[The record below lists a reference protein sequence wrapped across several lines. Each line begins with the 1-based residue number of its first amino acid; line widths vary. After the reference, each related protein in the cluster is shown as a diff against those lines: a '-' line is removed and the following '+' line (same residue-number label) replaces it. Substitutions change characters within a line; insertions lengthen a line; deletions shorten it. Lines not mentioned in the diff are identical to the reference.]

1 MARRITYKE
10 FYRTINDETLSD
22 RDVRRLFLAVKD
34 SNTDVKKWFIDW
46 YCGDGYPSVTVEG
59 ITAEF
64 LAEEYGMNPV
74 NAFLTLDW
82 LREDPRAAK
91 YFLVKRHMPPMITE
105 EVEAEMQEFLAWQ
118 EEKDDEEDDFWE
130 FD

>member
-10 FYRTINDETLSD
+10 FYRTIKDETLSD
-22 RDVRRLFLAVKD
+22 REAHQLFLAVKD
-34 SNTDVKKWFIDW
+34 SNADVKKWFIDW
-46 YCGDGYPSVTVEG
+46 YRGDGYPSVVVEG

-82 LREDPRAAK
+82 LREEPQAAK
-91 YFLVKRHMPPMITE
+91 YFLVKRHMAPMITE